1 MRKGTVMN
9 DSKSL
14 YTKACN
20 LVDMVMERWSQS
32 HGGTFSEK
40 IGSESYG
47 NLVQSV
53 ATEIFKMDMYKNNIA
68 LVRSLSTDMDDV
80 GMDLTGEVPG
90 DLSDLFDVFDDDDE
104 DQ

>member
-1 MRKGTVMN
+1 MN

-20 LVDMVMERWSQS
+20 LVDMMMERWSQS

-40 IGSESYG
+40 ISSDSYG
-47 NLVQSV
+47 NLVQNV

-68 LVRSLSTDMDDV
+68 LVRSLSSDMDDV
-80 GMDLTGEVPG
+80 SMDLTGEVPS
-90 DLSDLFDVFDDDDE
+90 DLSDLFDVFDDDE
-104 DQ
+104 KNQ